1 MKQTYNILFYML
13 ASNNPMKGGIERV
26 SSLLAERFKTE
37 GCKVYSLSSKVEG
50 QFSYT
55 DSYCVPEPFRASQK
69 NKDYI
74 KHLLESLDIDFLIA
88 TTMSHDSMYYNL
100 FDLETK
106 AKIICHYHS
115 SPVGNHSRIH
125 RLDGYSISNKRW
137 FQKLAFLI
145 QKRRVRKKYEGICN
159 KADKVIVLSEAFID
173 ELRQIAAFPDSKV
186 AVIRNP
192 MTYGCVDS
200 CLNEKEKNVLWVG
213 RIDESTKR
221 ISSMLKIWK
230 IAQDRMLGWKLQ
242 IVGGGEELEKWKK
255 VALGMNLQNYTFY
268 GFQDPRPFY
277 EKASIYCLTSNS
289 ECWSTTLL
297 EAMSCSCAPVL
308 FNSFPTAQEIVR
320 DGVDG
325 YLVDAFDEKK
335 FADLL
340 VHLSSD
346 KVLRNAIAVNAFS
359 KSGSLGVST
368 VIEQW
373 FALFERLKQ

>member
-1 MKQTYNILFYML
+1 ML

-26 SSLLAERFKTE
+26 SSLLAERFIAE

-50 QFSYT
+50 QFNYT
-55 DSYCVPEPFRASQK
+55 DSYCVPEPYSASKK

-100 FDLETK
+100 FDLETR

-125 RLDGYSISNKRW
+125 RLDGYSISNRIW
-137 FQKLAFLI
+137 FQKLAFQI

-230 IAQDRMLGWKLQ
+230 IAQTRMPGWKLQ

-277 EKASIYCLTSNS
+277 EKASIYCMTSNTES
-289 ECWSTTLL
+289 WGMTLV
-297 EAMSCSCAPVL
+297 EAMSFSCVPL
-308 FNSFPTAQEIVR
+308 MFNSFPTAKEIVR
-320 DGVDG
+320 DGIDG

-335 FADLL
+335 YAELL
-340 VHLSSD
+340 ARLSSD
-346 KVLRNAIAVNAFS
+346 EALCNTIAESALNKCRSFDVDLAIDR
-359 KSGSLGVST
+359 
-368 VIEQW
+368 W
-373 FALFERLKQ
+373 FGIFDELLS